1 MIDNDVITQAIS
13 ESIQISIKNCFDV
26 FEPYIIIQILLSALI
41 LLFIKSLINK
51 VIDFVCI
58 GYSEKEIKHKKS
70 IASKTVDFLSDL
82 SDIIP
87 KSKDK

>member
-26 FEPYIIIQILLSALI
+26 FEPYIIQILLSALI
-41 LLFIKSLINK
+41 LLFIKNLINK

-58 GYSEKEIKHKKS
+58 GYPQREIRHKKAM
-70 IASKTVDFLSDL
+70 ASNAVDFLSAL
-82 SDIIP
+82 SDIFP

>member
-1 MIDNDVITQAIS
+1 MIDNDVIAQAIS
-13 ESIQISIKNCFDV
+13 ESIQFSIKNCFDV
-26 FEPYIIIQILLSALI
+26 FEPYIIQFLLSALI

-70 IASKTVDFLSDL
+70 VASKTVDFLSNL

>member
-26 FEPYIIIQILLSALI
+26 FEPYIIQILLSALI

-58 GYSEKEIKHKKS
+58 GYSEKENKLFYIN
-70 IASKTVDFLSDL
+70 
-82 SDIIP
+82 IP
-87 KSKDK
+87 PFFNHFSVTM